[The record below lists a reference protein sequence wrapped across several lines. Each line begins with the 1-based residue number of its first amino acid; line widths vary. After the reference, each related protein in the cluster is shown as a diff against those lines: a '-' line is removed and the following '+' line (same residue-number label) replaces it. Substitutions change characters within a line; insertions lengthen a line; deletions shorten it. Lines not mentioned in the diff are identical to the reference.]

1 MNEKDIERYVVEKL
15 KKAGRT
21 QPLIMPDAL
30 KALSNASQGS
40 SRKLNNLLTH
50 CLIIGAAREKMVID
64 NETVMEAANE
74 IG

>member
-1 MNEKDIERYVVEKL
+1 
-15 KKAGRT
+15 
-21 QPLIMPDAL
+21 MPDAL